1 MEWGVVMSTANG
13 SGRGIS
19 LGMRIFLLPLVVL
32 ALLVGIA
39 YFSLYRLN
47 MVKGEIDHIA
57 DYWLPATELV
67 TEISEQVLMQRV
79 HYERVLKLHGI
90 DPLPQAELDRELQ
103 HWAEGDARVGALM
116 GRAGGMVGESAR
128 LDSALALVEEVYRN
142 FSGRAVAVMDLLSKG
157 DQGGLRDLEE
167 ALDRDEAQ
175 FEQTIERVEAVFE
188 HSFEQAVAKA
198 EEHELGVLRL
208 NLMITIVGA
217 VFGVVFAALLTAR
230 MTGPL
235 RRLMGTMRAVEQ
247 GHLDEPLPVFSNDEI
262 GSLTSSFNSMVSEL
276 KLKDTI
282 ESTFG
287 KYVDARIVQRLL
299 ADPEGPKTDGENQV
313 MTVLF
318 GDVVGFADATQDLSA
333 EALVELTNKHL
344 TQISAP
350 VVSHGGVIDK
360 YIGTMVM
367 AFWGA
372 PFTSEE
378 EHARL
383 ACTAALEQVDQLDA
397 LCRLVAEAIG
407 KEPAALELRVGLA
420 TGSLVVGNMGSERAK
435 SYTVMGDTVN
445 IASRLKGA
453 NKAYGTRILI
463 SEQTHLMVADS
474 METREIDMISVVGK
488 DEPLRI
494 YELIGE
500 KGKTDSTSSELRDV
514 FHEGLAAYRRQNWEQ
529 ALEHFGRCALLRPDD
544 GPTAT
549 YRERVE
555 ALRQDPPAKDWDGV
569 WYLTQK

>member
-116 GRAGGMVGESAR
+116 GRADGMVGESAR

-230 MTGPL
+230 MT
-235 RRLMGTMRAVEQ
+235 
-247 GHLDEPLPVFSNDEI
+247 
-262 GSLTSSFNSMVSEL
+262 
-276 KLKDTI
+276 
-282 ESTFG
+282 
-287 KYVDARIVQRLL
+287 
-299 ADPEGPKTDGENQV
+299 
-313 MTVLF
+313 
-318 GDVVGFADATQDLSA
+318 
-333 EALVELTNKHL
+333 
-344 TQISAP
+344 SAP
-350 VVSHGGVIDK
+350 VDGH
-360 YIGTMVM
+360 
-367 AFWGA
+367 
-372 PFTSEE
+372 
-378 EHARL
+378 HAS
-383 ACTAALEQVDQLDA
+383 
-397 LCRLVAEAIG
+397 G
-407 KEPAALELRVGLA
+407 
-420 TGSLVVGNMGSERAK
+420 RA
-435 SYTVMGDTVN
+435 GP
-445 IASRLKGA
+445 SR
-453 NKAYGTRILI
+453 
-463 SEQTHLMVADS
+463 
-474 METREIDMISVVGK
+474 
-488 DEPLRI
+488 
-494 YELIGE
+494 
-500 KGKTDSTSSELRDV
+500 
-514 FHEGLAAYRRQNWEQ
+514 
-529 ALEHFGRCALLRPDD
+529 
-544 GPTAT
+544 
-549 YRERVE
+549 
-555 ALRQDPPAKDWDGV
+555 
-569 WYLTQK
+569 

>member
-116 GRAGGMVGESAR
+116 GRADGMVGESAR

-344 TQISAP
+344 TQISARL
-350 VVSHGGVIDK
+350 SA
-360 YIGTMVM
+360 M
-367 AFWGA
+367 A
-372 PFTSEE
+372 
-378 EHARL
+378 
-383 ACTAALEQVDQLDA
+383 
-397 LCRLVAEAIG
+397 
-407 KEPAALELRVGLA
+407 
-420 TGSLVVGNMGSERAK
+420 
-435 SYTVMGDTVN
+435 
-445 IASRLKGA
+445 AS
-453 NKAYGTRILI
+453 
-463 SEQTHLMVADS
+463 
-474 METREIDMISVVGK
+474 
-488 DEPLRI
+488 
-494 YELIGE
+494 
-500 KGKTDSTSSELRDV
+500 STSIL
-514 FHEGLAAYRRQNWEQ
+514 
-529 ALEHFGRCALLRPDD
+529 GR
-544 GPTAT
+544 
-549 YRERVE
+549 
-555 ALRQDPPAKDWDGV
+555 W
-569 WYLTQK
+569 

>member
-1 MEWGVVMSTANG
+1 
-13 SGRGIS
+13 
-19 LGMRIFLLPLVVL
+19 
-32 ALLVGIA
+32 
-39 YFSLYRLN
+39 
-47 MVKGEIDHIA
+47 
-57 DYWLPATELV
+57 
-67 TEISEQVLMQRV
+67 
-79 HYERVLKLHGI
+79 
-90 DPLPQAELDRELQ
+90 
-103 HWAEGDARVGALM
+103 
-116 GRAGGMVGESAR
+116 
-128 LDSALALVEEVYRN
+128 
-142 FSGRAVAVMDLLSKG
+142 
-157 DQGGLRDLEE
+157 
-167 ALDRDEAQ
+167 
-175 FEQTIERVEAVFE
+175 
-188 HSFEQAVAKA
+188 
-198 EEHELGVLRL
+198 
-208 NLMITIVGA
+208 
-217 VFGVVFAALLTAR
+217 
-230 MTGPL
+230 
-235 RRLMGTMRAVEQ
+235 
-247 GHLDEPLPVFSNDEI
+247 
-262 GSLTSSFNSMVSEL
+262 
-276 KLKDTI
+276 
-282 ESTFG
+282 
-287 KYVDARIVQRLL
+287 
-299 ADPEGPKTDGENQV
+299 
-313 MTVLF
+313 
-318 GDVVGFADATQDLSA
+318 
-333 EALVELTNKHL
+333 
-344 TQISAP
+344 
-350 VVSHGGVIDK
+350 
-360 YIGTMVM
+360 M